1 MPVRDFEHWGGACMA
16 VTDTGAGPRQ
26 RADFRRFWVA
36 GAVNRLG
43 SHMSGLALPIVVLA
57 AGGGPATAG
66 LVGTVGAAAEL
77 VASPAAG
84 VYADRWPRRAMLV
97 GSALLAA
104 VAMGSVA
111 VGVAWH
117 AVPLALLFLAAAVE
131 GLATSA
137 YAAAASGAIRA
148 VLPAENPEAAVGALQ
163 AREQGAQLVG
173 PGVGGGLYQLAP
185 WAPFLA
191 DAVSYLVAAGCV
203 RGIRTDLGPSA
214 RGTGPSTFRADL
226 AEGVRYVLGKPF
238 LRFVAVWA
246 GGVNLVIGGL
256 YFFVI
261 VVARLRGSA
270 PGTIGAVLTAAG
282 LAGLAG
288 ALLGPALLRRV
299 KPRVVVV
306 VASWVLVGAVA
317 LAWASTT
324 LWAYA
329 VMLGAVSAAVP
340 VLSILFQSKAIL
352 GTPDGVQA
360 RVATAL
366 DLSSRAAGAASP
378 LLAGAL
384 AATLA
389 PATAAACFAVAL
401 AGLAV
406 YATREATASEHR
418 RRGRFFRAEERSERG
433 AEQDDTAGMGR

>member
-1 MPVRDFEHWGGACMA
+1 MA
-16 VTDTGAGPRQ
+16 VTDAVGVGRG
-26 RADFRRFWVA
+26 DFRRFWVA

-43 SHMSGLALPIVVLA
+43 SHVSGLALPIVVLA
-57 AGGGPATAG
+57 AGGGPGTAG

-77 VASPAAG
+77 AASPAAG
-84 VYADRWPRRAMLV
+84 VYADRWPRRTMLV

-104 VAMGSVA
+104 LAMGAVA
-111 VGVAWH
+111 IGVATGT
-117 AVPLALLFLAAAVE
+117 VPLALLFAAAAVE

-148 VLPAENPEAAVGALQ
+148 VLPADNPEAAVGALQ

-173 PGVGGGLYQLAP
+173 PGVGGGLYQLTP

-191 DAVSYLVAAGCV
+191 DTVSYLLAAACI
-203 RGIRTDLGPSA
+203 RSIRTDLGPVRA
-214 RGTGPSTFRADL
+214 EAAAAPSTFRAEL
-226 AEGVRYVLGKPF
+226 AEGVRYVAGKPF

-246 GGVNLVIGGL
+246 GGVNLVLGGL

-270 PGTIGAVLTAAG
+270 PGAIGAALTAAG
-282 LAGLAG
+282 VAGLAG

-299 KPRVVVV
+299 RPRVVVIA
-306 VASWVLVGAVA
+306 ASWLLVAAVA

-352 GTPDGVQA
+352 GTPDGLQG

-366 DLSSRAAGAASP
+366 DLSSRAAGAAAP
-378 LLAGAL
+378 LLAGTL

-389 PATAAACFAVAL
+389 PATAAACFAAAL
-401 AGLAV
+401 AALAV
-406 YATREATASEHR
+406 YAA
-418 RRGRFFRAEERSERG
+418 
-433 AEQDDTAGMGR
+433 AGMGR